1 MTLGQIVNV
10 RANEAGGT
18 RPGIVAKIVGE
29 TVNVKVLTE
38 GKPERDPGVSPA
50 LVKQG
55 ERRVDSLFLVGVTV
69 GEGLGCILAES
80 PAEPPASPQPPKP
93 ERPKGARRSG
103 V

>member
-1 MTLGQIVNV
+1 MTLGQIVRV
-10 RANEAGGT
+10 VVNEAGGT
-18 RPGIVAKIVGE
+18 RPGIVAKIAGDLA
-29 TVNVKVLTE
+29 NVKVLTE
-38 GKPERDPGVSPA
+38 GKPELDPDVSPA